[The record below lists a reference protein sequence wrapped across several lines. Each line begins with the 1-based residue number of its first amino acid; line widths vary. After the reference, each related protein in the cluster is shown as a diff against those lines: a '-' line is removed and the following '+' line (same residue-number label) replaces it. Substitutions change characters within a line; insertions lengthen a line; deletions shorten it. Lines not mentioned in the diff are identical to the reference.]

1 MCLDESAPAEHQ
13 SVSPAGELL
22 GSIESLVEK
31 VWVNETIPHHE
42 GMHIVTLVEHAVAPA
57 GAKEAHFKIEIIA
70 QVKHYAYLGSLPIKM
85 IGVRDEQ
92 EKWIST
98 KHITTQEMDGVAIIN
113 GTAPGWI
120 ELPTAKD
127 LSVKTNMTLKVYDAI
142 APEGLEDTRL

>member
-1 MCLDESAPAEHQ
+1 MEHLLCSPLHPPGASAADHA
-13 SVSPAGELL
+13 S
-22 GSIESLVEK
+22 SIESLVEK

-98 KHITTQEMDGVAIIN
+98 KHITTHRDGWSCYHQRHRSRMDRAAN
-113 GTAPGWI
+113 G
-120 ELPTAKD
+120 
-127 LSVKTNMTLKVYDAI
+127 
-142 APEGLEDTRL
+142 